1 MKTYPILR
9 LSIPL
14 AAGIFFAECFQ
25 GWFPP
30 WGIASLLLLVFVF
43 LTGGLLL
50 PNYGYR
56 WMFGAGAGCFMLL
69 VGYLL
74 TDLKGQQV
82 KVNWPLE
89 KGVYEGTVLE
99 MPVEKARSI
108 QYKVQVNGKHVLL
121 YLSKDSTSRSVG
133 MGDCLQFYAQIR
145 PLENRSDSVG
155 FDYATYLY
163 HKGISGTAYA
173 ASGFWCKRKKE
184 ISLSW
189 KQKALA
195 IRERIVGEY
204 REWGMSET
212 QLPVLSALTIG
223 HKSGLDKTQRETYSV
238 AGISHVLALS
248 GLHVGIV
255 WMLLS
260 FCLRPLERIPRM
272 RWLKWLLAT
281 LILWCFAFVSGL
293 EASVV
298 RAVIMC
304 MLMELGRCAGRK
316 ALSLNTLGIA
326 AFFMLLY
333 NPFYLFDV
341 GFQLSF
347 VAVISIILFYPL
359 FDKLVSTRIRFLKW
373 VWSTMAVSMA
383 AQLGTAP
390 LVMYYFSN
398 FSVYFL
404 LANIIA
410 SAVVP
415 LIIALGVLSLLMI
428 PFPTGHGWLA
438 IGLGTFIDVL
448 NLTAS
453 EISRWPY
460 ARLAAS
466 DLTLWEVGAAYM
478 LLFAVF
484 LYWQIPSRRRLIGLL
499 CGVVVVLA
507 VHWVT
512 LVF

>member
-14 AAGIFFAECFQ
+14 AAGIFLAECFQ
-25 GWFPP
+25 GWFPQA
-30 WGIASLLLLVFVF
+30 GIAFSSLLFFIVLG
-43 LTGGLLL
+43 GGLFGRK
-50 PNYGYR
+50 YGCR
-56 WMFGAGAGCFMLL
+56 WMFGVGVVCFMLL
-69 VGYLL
+69 SGYLL
-74 TDLKGQQV
+74 TDLKWQQV
-82 KVNWPLE
+82 KINWPTK
-89 KGVYEGTVLE
+89 KGFYEGTVLE

-108 QYKVQVNGKHVLL
+108 QYKVQVNGKMILL
-121 YLSKDSTSRSVG
+121 YLSKDSTSRQIG
-133 MGDCLQFYAQIR
+133 MGDCLQFYAPIR
-145 PLENRSDSVG
+145 LPENRGDSIE

-163 HKGISGTAYA
+163 HKGISGTAFA
-173 ASGFWCKRKKE
+173 ASGSWRKLDKE
-184 ISLSW
+184 PVLSW
-189 KQKALA
+189 KQKALSV
-195 IRERIVGEY
+195 REKIVGEY
-204 REWGMSET
+204 RKWGMTEK

-223 HKSGLDKTQRETYSV
+223 YKVELDKEQREEYSV

-248 GLHVGIV
+248 GLHIGIL
-255 WMLLS
+255 WMILNLG
-260 FCLRPLERIPRM
+260 LKPLERLPRM

-281 LILWCFAFVSGL
+281 LSLWSFAYVTGL

-316 ALSLNTLGIA
+316 TLSMNTLGIA

-347 VAVISIILFYPL
+347 VAVLSILLFYPM
-359 FDKLVSTRIRFLKW
+359 FYGLVPTNNRIVKW
-373 VWSTMAVSMA
+373 GWGVMSVSMA

-404 LANIIA
+404 LANIVA

-415 LIIALGVLSLLMI
+415 LIIALGAFSLLLI
-428 PFPTGHGWLA
+428 PFPTGHEWVSV
-438 IGLGTFIDVL
+438 GLGTLIDIL
-448 NLTAS
+448 NVMAS

-460 ARLAAS
+460 SRIADADFAV
-466 DLTLWEVGAAYM
+466 WEVGAAYALM
-478 LLFAVF
+478 LVAAH
-484 LYWQIPSRRRLIGLL
+484 YWKSPSRKRMLAFLG
-499 CGVVVVLA
+499 GVVAVLA
-507 VHWVT
+507 AHLVT
-512 LVF
+512 LFL